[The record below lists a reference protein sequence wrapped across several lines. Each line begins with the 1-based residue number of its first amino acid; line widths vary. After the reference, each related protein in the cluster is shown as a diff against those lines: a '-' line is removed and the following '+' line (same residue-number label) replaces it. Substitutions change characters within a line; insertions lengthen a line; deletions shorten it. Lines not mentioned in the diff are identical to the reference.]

1 MSQKIFL
8 HKDPTKYGSGNPGTA
23 NIGAVFGKKWGIL
36 TCIGDL
42 AKTLAA
48 LLIVYSLYHGNRL
61 DLSFAGL
68 GVVLGHSFPFW
79 NHFKGGKGVAVTA
92 LWLVFFD
99 WRAGL
104 IALLFGLFLV
114 IIMKNLTIPPLV
126 YMLGFSIFTWLNF
139 GWEQG
144 LIFLIATLIMIFQFR
159 KDIVDF
165 FTGHGKRVDV
175 LVTIKKKLGIYK

>member
-1 MSQKIFL
+1 M
-8 HKDPTKYGSGNPGTA
+8 
-23 NIGAVFGKKWGIL
+23 
-36 TCIGDL
+36 
-42 AKTLAA
+42 
-48 LLIVYSLYHGNRL
+48 
-61 DLSFAGL
+61 SFAGL

-92 LWLVFFD
+92 LWIVFFD

-104 IALLFGLFLV
+104 IALLIGLFLV

-175 LVTIKKKLGIYK
+175 LV

>member
-1 MSQKIFL
+1 M
-8 HKDPTKYGSGNPGTA
+8 
-23 NIGAVFGKKWGIL
+23 
-36 TCIGDL
+36 
-42 AKTLAA
+42 
-48 LLIVYSLYHGNRL
+48 
-61 DLSFAGL
+61 
-68 GVVLGHSFPFW
+68 
-79 NHFKGGKGVAVTA
+79 AVTA